1 MCLLEIVQEGGK
13 PPYMSLRYV
22 SLVLL
27 IPSLLCTAQW
37 TPLATTGVT
46 TTRSMTSAAGALYA
60 ATYPTGVKKSTDAG
74 DNWSPVNTGLPQSG
88 ANYFVE
94 SVGYNGTYLF
104 AGTQSGIYR
113 SNDGG
118 ASWSVANGTL
128 TASNAVN
135 ANKFYVFAGVTMAV
149 FNGDILSGGG
159 IWRTGNNGN
168 TWTIGHSGMGS
179 NAKVFNMAV
188 NGATLYASTNVGLY
202 NSSDNGLSWQ
212 PSVSMNYACY
222 GIAVNG
228 NNLIAL
234 TAFGYRYSTNGGSV
248 WTDATGDPA
257 SPVGGEI
264 AVFDGKIYATVVTSG
279 TTTSDVLVSTTNG
292 ASWVSAST
300 AIGPIDITAL
310 NEFLVDGG
318 LLYLGALFDIY
329 FTTDLNVG
337 IGGAPAEQAVRIVP
351 TLFSE
356 GFLVEG
362 LDATDRAQLELID
375 ARGRVV
381 FQQPVNTASVRVD
394 RGPIKAGTYSVLL
407 RDARGARLIGCVVA
421 E

>member
-1 MCLLEIVQEGGK
+1 MELRNAAFFLLF
-13 PPYMSLRYV
+13 
-22 SLVLL
+22 
-27 IPSLLCTAQW
+27 PSLFATAQW

-46 TTRSMTSAAGALYA
+46 TTRSMASASGALYA
-60 ATYPTGVKKSTDAG
+60 ATYPSGVKKSTDAG

-94 SVGYNGTYLF
+94 SVGYNGSYLF

-118 ASWSVANGTL
+118 ASWSSSNGTL
-128 TASNAVN
+128 TASNTVN

-149 FNGDILSGGG
+149 FNGDIISGGG
-159 IWRTGNNGN
+159 IWRTANNGT

-202 NSSDNGLSWQ
+202 TSIDNGLSWQ
-212 PSVSMNYACY
+212 PSASMNYACY

-292 ASWVSAST
+292 ATWVSAST

-318 LLYLGALFDIY
+318 LMYLGALFDIY

-337 IGGAPAEQAVRIVP
+337 IGHTTGAQTVRILP
-351 TLFSE
+351 TLFSD
-356 GFLVEG
+356 GFVVEG
-362 LDATDRAQLELID
+362 LEGAVPGRLELMD
-375 ARGRVV
+375 VWGRIVSV
-381 FQQPVNTASVRVD
+381 QAVNTTRVRIE
-394 RGPIKAGTYSVLL
+394 RGMLSSGAYSVLL
-407 RDARGARLIGCVVA
+407 HDARGSRLIGRVVA

>member
-1 MCLLEIVQEGGK
+1 
-13 PPYMSLRYV
+13 MSLRYA

-27 IPSLLCTAQW
+27 FPSLLCTAQW

-118 ASWSVANGTL
+118 ASWSSANGTL
-128 TASNAVN
+128 TASNTVN

-149 FNGDILSGGG
+149 FNGDILNGGG

-202 NSSDNGLSWQ
+202 TSSDNGLSWQ
-212 PSVSMNYACY
+212 PSASMNYACY

-234 TAFGYRYSTNGGSV
+234 TAFGYRYSTNGGGV

-279 TTTSDVLVSTTNG
+279 TTTSDVLVSTSNG

-337 IGGAPAEQAVRIVP
+337 
-351 TLFSE
+351 FSE
-356 GFLVEG
+356 AIPDQDLRVMPTVFSDGFVVEG
-362 LDATDRAQLELID
+362 LDVSVPGRLELID
-375 ARGRVV
+375 AYGRIVSV
-381 FQQPVNTASVRVD
+381 QAVNTTRVRVE
-394 RGPIKAGTYSVLL
+394 RGTINAGAYSVLL
-407 RDARGARLIGCVVA
+407 SDARGARVIARVFA